1 MESGFYSTGQV
12 ARQLGVS
19 PAQVRSLCENGVV
32 AAETTPGGQ
41 WRVPAYEVERLKR
54 DGFPPI
60 PRPMPIESGPAPNGR
75 PARKDQEP
83 PAGPSA
89 EVVSAQDQVAIT
101 RSALEKRRI
110 DREIEEAEDWF
121 RKRQRQQEAA
131 ALVERKKDEAIVAE
145 QRRRRWMQGWM
156 RYALNSVPYGARG
169 EVEIEVHGEV
179 EAALSKLQA
188 DEPEAILRP
197 LVDAAVRRAL
207 RPWQHKQDLQTPRDI
222 WGSVGNAISV
232 PEIHHIGAY
241 FGFPYRETRL
251 LRVRHPEAS

>member
-1 MESGFYSTGQV
+1 M
-12 ARQLGVS
+12 
-19 PAQVRSLCENGVV
+19 
-32 AAETTPGGQ
+32 
-41 WRVPAYEVERLKR
+41 
-54 DGFPPI
+54 
-60 PRPMPIESGPAPNGR
+60 
-75 PARKDQEP
+75 
-83 PAGPSA
+83 
-89 EVVSAQDQVAIT
+89 SAQDQVAIT